1 MRIGKYLSR
10 AGICS
15 RREAAD
21 FIKKSQVLYK
31 GVLVERL
38 DMDIPESDSLEINGK
53 TVQLPLS
60 NKVYIL
66 NKPPGFICS
75 HKEQWGKKSI
85 FRLLPKELFNYY
97 FAGRLD
103 ENSRGLVV
111 LSNDGD
117 LVYNLTH
124 PSNKTVKIYHVVT
137 SRPLSKEAKE
147 KMIAGLWDKAE
158 KLSADRIDNLEKPAH
173 YEMELH
179 SGKKRVIR
187 RMIEMVGT
195 SVVDLVRIKMGKYDL
210 DNLEQGK
217 YIEKN

>member
-1 MRIGKYLSR
+1 VRVGKYLSR

-21 FIKKSQVLYK
+21 FIKKHRVLYK
-31 GVLVERL
+31 GVKVERL
-38 DMDIPESDSLEINGK
+38 DLDIPESDSIEIDGK
-53 TVQLPLS
+53 TTKPSVG
-60 NKVYIL
+60 NKVYVL

-85 FRLLPKELFNYY
+85 FRLLPKELFNFY

-124 PSNKTVKIYHVVT
+124 PSNKTVKIYHIIT
-137 SRPLSKEAKE
+137 SRPLSKEEKE
-147 KMIAGLWDKAE
+147 RLIVGVWDKAE

-173 YEMELH
+173 YEFELH

-187 RMIEMVGT
+187 RMVEMVGA
-195 SVVDLVRIKMGKYDL
+195 SVIDLVRIKMGKYNL
-210 DNLEQGK
+210 DDLEQGK
-217 YIEKN
+217 YIEVD